1 MEFDP
6 MSMTAKVLYL
16 SESCGGM
23 RQSPSAAGTATNKL
37 AGLFS
42 TEIFSSSF
50 LSALP
55 HPDKP
60 RFVLKY
66 ACAWSC
72 ILAVDADNASHT
84 AAMTSGDAAFSRHRY
99 RWIDRVTQIL

>member
-23 RQSPSAAGTATNKL
+23 RQSLSAAGTAKNKP

-42 TEIFSSSF
+42 TVIF
-50 LSALP
+50 
-55 HPDKP
+55 
-60 RFVLKY
+60 
-66 ACAWSC
+66 
-72 ILAVDADNASHT
+72 
-84 AAMTSGDAAFSRHRY
+84 
-99 RWIDRVTQIL
+99 